1 MRRVALVICLLALA
15 PPAVAEAQA
24 PPLRARLSACA
35 TGPQVGDRSA
45 AFTASMPSVRGAR
58 RMAMRFTLQAR
69 VPPSLVF
76 APVDVPGLRVWKR
89 SAVGRVGFIFTQRV
103 QGLAS
108 PAAYRAVVRF
118 RWFVRGHRLLHTAR
132 RVTAICRQP
141 DWRPDLR
148 AGALTLAPGPTPD
161 TATYQ
166 LVVRNR
172 GRGDAGA
179 FDVALDVA
187 GVRQALS
194 RAGLGLPAGRP
205 TTLELTAP
213 RCAPGSVLTFVL
225 DASGEIDESH
235 EADDVVTR
243 PCPAAR

>member
-1 MRRVALVICLLALA
+1 MRRVGPVICLIALTL
-15 PPAVAEAQA
+15 PAVADAQA

-45 AFTASMPSVRGAR
+45 AFSASMPSVPGAR

-103 QGLAS
+103 QGLGS

-118 RWFVRGHRLLHTAR
+118 RWLGRGHRLLRTAR
-132 RVTAICRQP
+132 RVTAICRQR

-148 AGALTLAPGPTPD
+148 AGALTVAPAPTRD
-161 TATYQ
+161 TATYR

-172 GRGDAGA
+172 GRGDASP

-187 GVRQALS
+187 GIRQALS
-194 RAGLGLPAGRP
+194 RAA
-205 TTLELTAP
+205 
-213 RCAPGSVLTFVL
+213 
-225 DASGEIDESH
+225 
-235 EADDVVTR
+235 
-243 PCPAAR
+243 